1 MDENKEVPT
10 EEAAVPEVP
19 KELSAV
25 ATRICLE
32 CKKCEC
38 ERFFTVLAHSTKT
51 SAKVQCEVC
60 KAKKTYKLP
69 STKKKKA
76 RKKTTRRSAAEKHA
90 DKFKELKDAATGDA
104 IPYRMTS
111 QFSVNNA
118 IDHPKFGLGI
128 VTEVSGHAIQVTF
141 EDVDRA
147 LVHNRP

>member
-1 MDENKEVPT
+1 MTETKEVPT
-10 EEAAVPEVP
+10 EAAAVEVP
-19 KELSAV
+19 KELPAV
-25 ATRICLE
+25 ATRILLD
-32 CKKCEC
+32 CKKCDS
-38 ERFFTVLAHSTKT
+38 ERFFNVIAHSTKT
-51 SAKVQCEVC
+51 SAKVECEVC

-90 DKFKELKDAATGDA
+90 DKYKECKEAATGDVV
-104 IPYRMTS
+104 PYKMTG
-111 QFSVNNA
+111 QFAVNMA
-118 IDHPKFGLGI
+118 IDHPKFGLGY